1 MVQFFLICIGFRE
14 ICLKLCTKKK
24 RLTSK
29 QKKYLNIAIKL
40 LIVGLAFWF
49 VYSKVSNQKNL
60 VVFTNLVNG
69 LDSQLLNTILLI
81 VLLLMFVNW
90 AIEIVKWKY
99 LVKDLEHLSF
109 WKATKSVFCGLT
121 WAIFT
126 PNRIG
131 EYGGRIM
138 LLENKNRME
147 GAVLMGVGLF
157 AQLVLTSFFGALSIA
172 WFISSF
178 LDTPT
183 SITIGVWM
191 LAVVY
196 GLGFI
201 ILYFN
206 VHWVDTWV
214 SKFKVLQRIRPF
226 FAVLLEVSP
235 KTLSNV
241 LILSLLRFI
250 VFTSQYILLMI
261 VILPEISLLS
271 MILMIFILFF
281 VQAAVPTLDIFD
293 FSVRSFVASNLFSYV
308 TTQDIAV
315 MAIVSC
321 IWFVNL
327 ILPAIIGSFFVLNV
341 NYIGDNNS

>member
-1 MVQFFLICIGFRE
+1 MTQ
-14 ICLKLCTKKK
+14 
-24 RLTSK
+24 K
-29 QKKYLNIAIKL
+29 QKKYLNILIKL

-60 VVFTNLVNG
+60 AVFTKLVNG
-69 LDSQLLNTILLI
+69 LDSQLLNNVLLI

-90 AIEIVKWKY
+90 ALEIVKWKY
-99 LVKDLEHLSF
+99 LLKDLETLSF

-138 LLENKNRME
+138 LLRNQNRAK

-172 WFISSF
+172 WFVTTF
-178 LDTPT
+178 LHTPT
-183 SITIGVWM
+183 SINFGIWM
-191 LAVVY
+191 IAVVY
-196 GLGFI
+196 AVGFV

-206 VHWVDTWV
+206 VHWIDYWIG
-214 SKFKVLQRIRPF
+214 KFKILKRLRPF
-226 FAVLLEVSP
+226 FSVLLDVKP
-235 KTLSNV
+235 KMLFNV
-241 LILSLLRFI
+241 LSLSFCRFI
-250 VFTSQYILLMI
+250 VFTSQYIILML
-261 VILPEISLLS
+261 VILPEISILS

-281 VQAAVPTLDIFD
+281 VQAAVPTLDLFD